1 MFKADSGEYLFLPKG
16 FHDRSLVISQ
26 KSLKVQ
32 NCPQAVGVDDF
43 KPLISDAP
51 DAVDWGLHT
60 SGSIFIRGSNFSR
73 FSQSA
78 SSSAR

>member
-1 MFKADSGEYLFLPKG
+1 MLETDSGECLFLSKG

-51 DAVDWGLHT
+51 DTVD
-60 SGSIFIRGSNFSR
+60 
-73 FSQSA
+73 
-78 SSSAR
+78 